1 MGIPSSKLSPVT
13 SPTTPL
19 ENKTPVLNNLL
30 SVSTG
35 LMWYFQ
41 FFFYSMGQTKI
52 GKYDFSSWTLH
63 MASIIIFSTTWGV
76 LLKEWKGSGRKTEV
90 LVGLGLLVLV
100 LPAVVVGLGNS
111 LKLQATT
118 P

>member
-1 MGIPSSKLSPVT
+1 MVL
-13 SPTTPL
+13 
-19 ENKTPVLNNLL
+19 PVLLL
-30 SVSTG
+30 QYG
-35 LMWYFQ
+35 PNQDREIRLLQ
-41 FFFYSMGQTKI
+41 L
-52 GKYDFSSWTLH
+52 D